1 MKIIIHLSNK
11 QYEKAVKRFLN
22 YKWHL
27 KELIEFK
34 EEIKQIDQDEIVLTD
49 EAQLFNRFK
58 NNAFL
63 LSEKHDPAQRKIGK
77 YMKFDHVIRSISPT
91 LSTSLLNNKKVK
103 LITISSVQGG
113 VGKTSVLR
121 HLAYHLSNIYQ
132 VSVFHLFGASKKAC
146 DLSDF
151 ILEYKNT
158 KKFSKDYFYVEDEC
172 KYMMNGFSN
181 LKDVDSV
188 DPEEL
193 YKALM
198 HYLSSKSIDIV
209 LFELPHLSINICKY
223 FIKMADYHFIVKD
236 CRRTTDLESR
246 LYLNYMNSD
255 TDMVFQG
262 VSNRIVIQNFSQ
274 ENGIFDLPIDRTL
287 YKQSGEVNEN
297 SLFYNKIKRIMQGA
311 IDV

>member
-1 MKIIIHLSNK
+1 MKIIIQLSNK

-27 KELIEFK
+27 KEFIEFK
-34 EEIKQIDQDEIVLTD
+34 EEIKHMDQDEILLTD
-49 EAQLFNRFK
+49 EVELFNKFK
-58 NNAFL
+58 ENAFL
-63 LSEKHDPAQRKIGK
+63 LCEKQDIAQRKIGK
-77 YMKFDHVIRSISPT
+77 YMKFDHVIQSISPAI
-91 LSTSLLNNKKVK
+91 STSLLNHKKVK
-103 LITISSVQGG
+103 LITISSAQGG

-121 HLAYHLSNIYQ
+121 HLAYHLSNLYQ

-158 KKFSKDYFYVEDEC
+158 RNFSKNYFYVEDEC
-172 KYMMNGFSN
+172 KHMMNGFSN
-181 LKDVDSV
+181 LKDIDSV

-209 LFELPHLSINICKY
+209 LFELPHLSINLCKY
-223 FIKMADYHFIVKD
+223 FAQMADYNLMIKD
-236 CRRTTDLESR
+236 CTRTMDYESM
-246 LYLNYMNSD
+246 LYFNDMNSN
-255 TDMVFQG
+255 TDMVFKG

-274 ENGIFDLPIDRTL
+274 EDQMFDLPIDRSL
-287 YKQSGEVNEN
+287 YKRNGEVNEN
-297 SLFYNKIKRIMQGA
+297 SLFYNKIKRMMQGA
-311 IDV
+311 LDV